1 MIRDC
6 LKNSYKNTSFFLQII
21 SRLRIFIKNLLKLI
35 LILNRMAIPG
45 GKVEIP
51 KKYNAKEREQH
62 WKEFWG
68 QNETYKY
75 KEPQDKSKIFSIDTP
90 PPTVSGK
97 MHVGHSF
104 SYTQMDF
111 IARYKRI
118 TGHSLFYPFGTDD
131 NGLATERLVEKM
143 KKVKGTKMPRHEFVE
158 LCRQTV
164 DELRDDFVDDWKHIG
179 VSADY
184 SMFYSSVNANVQR
197 LSQKYF
203 LDLVKN
209 DKVYRKES
217 PILFCPNCQTAIAQ
231 VELEDFERQSIMNT
245 ITFDIFGG
253 GSFEIGTTRPELL
266 GSCVAVFY
274 NPEHPRA
281 KELEGK
287 RAIVPIFENE
297 VPMLPDSDVL
307 LEKGTGIVMCCT
319 FGDQKDME
327 WYKQYN
333 LPLRISIGKDGRMN
347 KNAGKYSG
355 MPSKEARSAILDDLK
370 AQGKLLVQKEIKQI
384 VNVHERCGTEIEIL
398 HEKQWFIRVLDMKDE
413 LLEAGRN
420 LKWHPEFMRNR
431 YDNWTRGLQWDWNIS
446 RQRFFGVPFPVWYDE
461 NDNAV
466 FADESQLPVD
476 PLNAKPAGY
485 KGDTNTLTA
494 ENDVMD
500 TWATSSLTPEIA
512 IELFAN
518 GNFEDYYPLS
528 LRPQAHD
535 IISFWLFNSTVRGL
549 LHKGSA
555 PWKNASISGWVLDPK
570 GRKMSKSKGNV
581 IDPRAMI
588 EKYSAD
594 GLRYAAS
601 VVKLGEDSAFKEQE
615 LQNGMKTATK
625 IFNASKF
632 AIMHLNG
639 NETNIND
646 EATHFVDRWLLTKLT
661 KALFDYKLSFEEYDY
676 SSARRSA
683 DTFFWQN
690 FTDNYMEFAKHRLYD
705 DNDNS
710 AVSTLHK
717 AILSAIKM
725 YCPFI
730 PFVTEEVYHYYDW
743 EGRINES
750 VHTSLLPDFG
760 FQFEKDEKKGDLL
773 AEIIALVRKEKSSQQ
788 KSMKA
793 EVKKLSLSITSEQ
806 KELAD
811 ESLLNEIKQIMFVSK
826 ITISESDSLQVGCE
840 F

>member
-1 MIRDC
+1 
-6 LKNSYKNTSFFLQII
+6 
-21 SRLRIFIKNLLKLI
+21 
-35 LILNRMAIPG
+35 MAEDS
-45 GKVEIP
+45 KVEIP
-51 KKYNAKEREQH
+51 QKYNAEERELY
-62 WKEFWG
+62 WKKFWEE
-68 QNETYKY
+68 NKTYKY
-75 KEPQDKSKIFSIDTP
+75 KEPKDKSKIFSIDTP

-118 TGHSLFYPFGTDD
+118 TGYSLFYPFGTDD

-143 KKVKGTKMPRHEFVE
+143 KNVKGVKMPRHEFVE
-158 LCRQTV
+158 LCRETV
-164 DELRDDFVDDWKHIG
+164 DELRDDFVDDWKRIG

-184 SMFYSSVNANVQR
+184 EMFYSSVNANVQK

-203 LDLVKN
+203 LDLVKK

-231 VELEDFERQSIMNT
+231 VELEDFERKSVMNT
-245 ITFDIFGG
+245 ITFDIAGE
-253 GSFEIGTTRPELL
+253 GSFNIGTTRPELL
-266 GSCVAVFY
+266 GSCVAIFY
-274 NPEHPRA
+274 NPEHPKA
-281 KELEGK
+281 KELEGE
-287 RAIVPIFENE
+287 RAVVPLFENE
-297 VPMLPDSDVL
+297 VPMLPDDSVL
-307 LEKGTGIVMCCT
+307 LDKGTGIVMCCT

-347 KNAGKYSG
+347 DNAGKYSG
-355 MPSKEARSAILDDLK
+355 MQSKEARAAILDDLK
-370 AQGKLLVQKEIKQI
+370 VAGKLAGQNEITQI

-413 LLEAGRN
+413 LLEAGAKLN
-420 LKWHPEFMRNR
+420 WHPEFMRNR
-431 YDNWTRGLQWDWNIS
+431 FDNWTKGLQWDWNIS

-461 NDNAV
+461 HDNAI
-466 FADESQLPVD
+466 FADESQLPID
-476 PLNAKPAGY
+476 PLSSKPSGYDGNA
-485 KGDTNTLTA
+485 DNLTA
-494 ENDVMD
+494 EKDVMD

-518 GNFEDYYPLS
+518 GNFDDYYPLS

-549 LHKGSA
+549 LHKNQA
-555 PWKNASISGWVLDPK
+555 PWINTSISGWVLDPK
-570 GRKMSKSKGNV
+570 GRKMSKSKGNI
-581 IDPRAMI
+581 IDPRIMI

-601 VVKLGEDSAFKEQE
+601 IVKLGEDSAFQEKE
-615 LQNGMKTATK
+615 LQTGMKTATK

-632 AIMHLNG
+632 AIMHLEGKDNV
-639 NETNIND
+639 ND
-646 EATHFVDRWLLTKLT
+646 DALHFVDRWLLSKLS

-676 SSARRSA
+676 SSARRAA
-683 DTFFWQN
+683 DNFFWQS
-690 FTDNYMEFAKHRLYD
+690 FTDNYVEFAKHRLYD
-705 DNDNS
+705 ENDES

-717 AILSAIKM
+717 GILSVIKM
-725 YCPFI
+725 YSPFL

-743 EGRINES
+743 ENRINES
-750 VHTSLLPDFG
+750 VHTSLLPDFS

-773 AEIIALVRKEKSSQQ
+773 SEIIAMIRKEKSSQQ

-793 EVKKLSLSITSEQ
+793 EVKKLALKLTEEQ
-806 KELAD
+806 KVLAD
-811 ESLLNEIKQIMFVSK
+811 ESLLNEIKEIMFVNE
-826 ITISESDSLQVGCE
+826 ITINESDSLQVGCE